1 MSDNEELIN
10 RSDLVA
16 RSTLL
21 ELRYA
26 KINDVDIFFLIVRG
40 YSDASDTVISVLLIE
55 RYIYNIFVP
64 SINTVKRLLD
74 KNINPIVFKKPDKAF
89 LRATIEILAS
99 LSDIHDRERFNFLMT
114 RLFMQYVSE

>member
-1 MSDNEELIN
+1 MSGNEELIN

-26 KINDVDIFFLIVRG
+26 KINDADIFFLIGRG
-40 YSDASDTVISVLLIE
+40 YSDASDIVISVLLIE
-55 RYIYNIFVP
+55 QYIYMIFAP

-74 KNINPIVFKKPDKAF
+74 KNINLKMFKKSDKA
-89 LRATIEILAS
+89 LLHDIIEILAN
-99 LSDIHDRERFNFLMT
+99 LSDIHNRERFDFLMT
-114 RLFMQYVSE
+114 RLFMQYILE

>member
-1 MSDNEELIN
+1 LSGNEELIN

-26 KINDVDIFFLIVRG
+26 KINDADIFFLIGRG
-40 YSDASDTVISVLLIE
+40 YSDASDIVISILLIE
-55 RYIYNIFVP
+55 QYIYTIFAP

-74 KNINPIVFKKPDKAF
+74 KNINLKMFKKSDKA
-89 LRATIEILAS
+89 LLHSIIEILAN
-99 LSDIHDRERFNFLMT
+99 LSDIHNRERFDFLMT
-114 RLFMQYVSE
+114 RLFMQYILE

>member
-1 MSDNEELIN
+1 LSDNEELIN